1 MNTQWF
7 NALIFSLYSHHIKNL
22 IIKKNSDTA
31 IKRILTDYIYDIEDV
46 DSSANDD
53 LKTFFSIIPPPVLYL
68 HLLRELNYNAIRQ
81 LMMKTKDMY
90 VNINFLA
97 KIFRYLSINCL
108 KIFNISNTDNYYYE
122 IDKYYDYEISN
133 DNVILNITGEVE
145 EFTIPALINNIPEV
159 ILVQRCNEN
168 TDEALIVQ
176 EIISNSNNERILNLN
191 NIDKKNYDNIKS
203 MDDVIV
209 FNNKKYTLEAC
220 IIMRPDN
227 SYLTCIF
234 HKNEKYMKDDDY
246 IMQQDW
252 KNDFATNN
260 NNNIMAIYVL
270 QDEIIA
276 SIVKSTTKTSSLTS
290 VHD

>member
-97 KIFRYLSINCL
+97 KIFRYLSINFL

-159 ILVQRCNEN
+159 ILVQRYNEN

>member
-7 NALIFSLYSHHIKNL
+7 NAFIFTLYSNHIKNL

-53 LKTFFSIIPPPVLYL
+53 LITFSNIIPPPILYL
-68 HLLRELNYNAIRQ
+68 HLLRELNYNTIRQ
-81 LMMKTKDMY
+81 LMINTKDLY
-90 VNINFLA
+90 ININFLA

-108 KIFNISNTDNYYYE
+108 KIFNISKTDNYYYA
-122 IDKYYDYEISN
+122 IDKYYDYDIAN
-133 DNVILNITGEVE
+133 DNIILNITNDVE
-145 EFTIPALINNIPEV
+145 ELSIPSLINNNPE
-159 ILVQRCNEN
+159 IIIVQRYNDT
-168 TDEALIVQ
+168 TDEALIVK
-176 EIISNSNNERILNLN
+176 EIISNPNNERILNLN

-203 MDDVIV
+203 MDDVIT
-209 FNNKKYTLEAC
+209 FSDKKYSLEAC

-227 SYLTCIF
+227 SYLTCIY
-234 HKNEKYMKDDDY
+234 HKDKKYMKDDDY

-252 KNDFATNN
+252 TNDFAAT

-270 QDEIIA
+270 QDEIM
-276 SIVKSTTKTSSLTS
+276 SSLVKGTTTKSVSTS

>member
-7 NALIFSLYSHHIKNL
+7 NAFIFTLYSNHIKNL

-53 LKTFFSIIPPPVLYL
+53 LITFSNIIPPPILYL
-68 HLLRELNYNAIRQ
+68 HLLRELNYNTIRQ
-81 LMMKTKDMY
+81 LMINTKDLY
-90 VNINFLA
+90 ININFLA

-108 KIFNISNTDNYYYE
+108 KIFNISKTDNYYYA
-122 IDKYYDYEISN
+122 IDKYYDYDIAN
-133 DNVILNITGEVE
+133 DNIILNITNDVE
-145 EFTIPALINNIPEV
+145 ELSIPSLINNNPE
-159 ILVQRCNEN
+159 IIIVQRYNDT
-168 TDEALIVQ
+168 TDEALIVK
-176 EIISNSNNERILNLN
+176 EIISNPNNERILNLN

-203 MDDVIV
+203 MDDVIT
-209 FNNKKYTLEAC
+209 FSNKKYSLEAC

-227 SYLTCIF
+227 SYLTCIY
-234 HKNEKYMKDDDY
+234 HKDKKYMKDDDY

-252 KNDFATNN
+252 TNDFAAT

-270 QDEIIA
+270 QDEIM
-276 SIVKSTTKTSSLTS
+276 SSLVKGTTTKSVSTS